1 MQEPPQLAPKPVKRS
16 KTVDQ
21 VIDLPR
27 IDNFQYT
34 SKDLKEANRATRK
47 KEELLQKW
55 NYIWRSL
62 SILDWKIWSKISNCV
77 L

>member
-47 KEELLQKW
+47 KEEL
-55 NYIWRSL
+55 
-62 SILDWKIWSKISNCV
+62 
-77 L
+77 